1 MSASSVFRPFLTRRF
16 VGRAA
21 LLAVVLVAAVAVS
34 ATPSSA
40 MRHLR
45 LVKASPAADTVLAAS
60 PDAIRLWLSE
70 PTDPAISK
78 ISLATAAGANVPL
91 GKLTLAAQ
99 KDAPLEAKLTAKL
112 ADGLYAVTW
121 KAMSKD
127 GHVVDGKFSFR
138 VRAAD

>member
-1 MSASSVFRPFLTRRF
+1 MV
-16 VGRAA
+16 RAA
-21 LLAVVLVAAVAVS
+21 LLAVVVMAAVAAS

-45 LVKASPAADTVLAAS
+45 LVKASPAADSVLATS

-78 ISLATAAGANVPL
+78 ISLATAAGADVPL
-91 GKLTLAAQ
+91 GKLTLAAE
-99 KDAPLEAKLTAKL
+99 KDAPLVAKLSTKL
-112 ADGLYAVTW
+112 SDGTYAVTW

-138 VRAAD
+138 VHAATN